1 MTESSPS
8 SATAP
13 FPKNPTGILY
23 VVSTPIGNL
32 EDLTLR
38 ALRILKT
45 VDVIA
50 AEDTRHTK
58 QLCTHFG
65 IETSLTSYHD
75 FNKEEKSALLL
86 QRLKS
91 GMSVAVVS
99 DAGTP
104 TVSDP
109 GYFLITQCIA
119 SRVPVVPVPGASA
132 VLAALAASG
141 LPTDAFHFEGFLPRK
156 AGLRLKRIESLR
168 EQHATLIFFESPY
181 RIQNLL
187 AALYEGLGDRRAVV
201 GRELTKRFEEFQRG
215 TLLELAEQIRN
226 RTPKGELTVVVEG
239 NPRRRRSKRIEQEH
253 AT

>member
-1 MTESSPS
+1 M
-8 SATAP
+8 AGA
-13 FPKNPTGILY
+13 LY

-32 EDLTLR
+32 EDITFR

-45 VDVIA
+45 VAIIA

-65 IETSLTSYHD
+65 IETPLTSYHD

-91 GMSVAVVS
+91 GLSVAVVS

-109 GYFLITQCIA
+109 GYFLITQCVA

-156 AGLRLKRIESLR
+156 AGMRLKRIESLR
-168 EQHATLIFFESPY
+168 DEHATLIFF
-181 RIQNLL
+181 
-187 AALYEGLGDRRAVV
+187 
-201 GRELTKRFEEFQRG
+201 
-215 TLLELAEQIRN
+215 
-226 RTPKGELTVVVEG
+226 
-239 NPRRRRSKRIEQEH
+239 
-253 AT
+253 